1 MKPTHE
7 ELKLVWDGKAMLGEG
22 PVWDH
27 TSGQLIWVD
36 IMGKSVHFF
45 DPTKGVDGTITL
57 EQRIGAAVPRIK
69 GGLIL
74 ALENG
79 FHEFNLETKRLTKLI
94 DPESD
99 RPENRFNDGKCD
111 DAGRFWAGTMDMNEE
126 LPHGSLY
133 CLETN
138 GTIRKSV
145 ENVIVSNGIAWS
157 PDNQTMYYIDS
168 PTKRVLAYDFVLES
182 GELSNPRIIV
192 TIPDGEGFPDGMTV
206 DTDGMLWI
214 AQWDGW
220 QVSRWDPKSGKKLS
234 SIPVPA
240 ARVTSCVFGGENFDE
255 LFITTA
261 RVGLDEKQLADQPS
275 AGGIFCIKP
284 GYKGRPS
291 SFYGG

>member
-1 MKPTHE
+1 MIME
-7 ELKLVWDGKAMLGEG
+7 QELKLIWDGKAILGEG

-27 TSGQLIWVD
+27 TNGQLIWID
-36 IMGKSVHFF
+36 IIGKSLHFF
-45 DPTKGVDGTITL
+45 DPAQRAHRTISL
-57 EQRIGAAVPRIK
+57 DQRIGAAVPRVK

-79 FHEFNLETKRLTKLI
+79 FHELDLETKQLKKLI

-99 RPENRFNDGKCD
+99 KPGNRFNDGKCD
-111 DAGRFWAGTMDMNEE
+111 EAGRFWAGTMDMKEE
-126 LPHGSLY
+126 RPNGALY

-138 GTIRKSV
+138 GTLRKAVDSV
-145 ENVIVSNGIAWS
+145 ITSNGIAWS
-157 PDNQTMYYIDS
+157 PDNKTMYYIDS

-182 GELSNPRIIV
+182 GQISNPRIVV
-192 TIPDGEGFPDGMTV
+192 TIPDGEGLPDGMTI
-206 DTDGMLWI
+206 DNEGMLWI
-214 AQWDGW
+214 ALWDGW
-220 QVSRWDPKSGKKLS
+220 QVSRWDPNSGKKLS

-275 AGGIFCIKP
+275 AGGVFSIKP
-284 GYKGRPS
+284 GYKGKQS
-291 SFYGG
+291 CFYGG

>member
-1 MKPTHE
+1 MEQAHQ
-7 ELKLVWDGKAMLGEG
+7 ELKLIWDGKAMLAEG

-27 TSGQLIWVD
+27 TNGQLVWVD
-36 IMGKSVHFF
+36 IMGKCVHFF
-45 DPTKGVDGTITL
+45 DPTKAVDRTITL
-57 EQRIGAAVPRIK
+57 DQRIGAAVPTIH

-79 FHEFNLETKRLTKLI
+79 FHELDLETERLTKII

-99 RPENRFNDGKCD
+99 KPGNRFNDGKCD

-126 LPHGSLY
+126 HPNGSLY

-138 GTIRKSV
+138 RTLRKAV
-145 ENVIVSNGIAWS
+145 EGIIVSNGMAWS
-157 PDNQTMYYIDS
+157 PDNRTMYYIDS

-182 GELSNPRIIV
+182 GELSNPRIVV

-206 DTDGMLWI
+206 DTEGMLWI

-220 QVSRWDPKSGKKLS
+220 QVSRWDPHLGKRIL
-234 SIPVPA
+234 SIPVPV
-240 ARVTSCVFGGENFDE
+240 ARVSSCVFGGENFDE

-261 RVGLDEKQLADQPS
+261 RVGLNEKQLADQPS
-275 AGGIFCIKP
+275 AGGIFSIKP

-291 SFYGG
+291 SFYGN